1 MRVSILI
8 TPRHHYADRI
18 DKMAAAVYSSVFSP
32 FIMSTGNQNL
42 TQQVLSLSVSGDSPA
57 LYTVCDRP
65 TLLDHDAVSPHCS
78 A

>member
-1 MRVSILI
+1 MRVPLLI
-8 TPRHHYADRI
+8 TLRHHYADCI
-18 DKMAAAVYSSVFSP
+18 DKMATAVHSSVFSP

-42 TQQVLSLSVSGDSPA
+42 TQQVLSLPASGNSPA

-65 TLLDHDAVSPHCS
+65 ALLDHDAVSPHCS